1 MAGKRLFGNGPN
13 SILGFVKKLEKCF
26 RQSPPLWFSFVS
38 SMWTQSMWCYGRVGS
53 HVSWCG
59 NARPPRTF
67 LLSFPPP
74 SYYPTITAPTILLS
88 LLLFIRTPLSCPQN
102 GFACRPRLWQTK
114 YKELWRLWLTFHQ
127 CSFHHFPL
135 VKSIFHW
142 AESHRASQLNSSV
155 SGVAMPFLKLI
166 TRRLILFCL
175 KDIIQD

>member
-13 SILGFVKKLEKCF
+13 SILGFVKKLENCF

-67 LLSFPPP
+67 LLSLPPP
-74 SYYPTITAPTILLS
+74 LYYPAIIAPTILRSYYHCPNYHTILLS
-88 LLLFIRTPLSCPQN
+88 LLLYINGRHFHICPQN
-102 GFACRPRLWQTK
+102 GFAKFACRPRLWQTR

-142 AESHRASQLNSSV
+142 AESHRAS
-155 SGVAMPFLKLI
+155 
-166 TRRLILFCL
+166 
-175 KDIIQD
+175 